1 VLEDVFRTLIKKKFT
16 TDENFNIIVN
26 ANRGD
31 LELWRVREIVPD
43 GEVTDE
49 LSEISYSEALAVDDD
64 YEVGEECYQQ
74 LFLEDFGRRSIM
86 AARQTLI
93 SRIMDLEKDELY
105 KQYTE
110 REGDLVLCEV
120 QQILKREILVIDDA
134 NGRELVMP
142 RVETI
147 RGDYFRKG
155 DMVRGIIK
163 EVEMRNNNNP
173 VVIVSRTDERFLAK
187 LMEQEVPEIED
198 GLITIKG
205 IVRIPGERAKVSVES
220 YDDRIDPV
228 GACVGM
234 KGSRIH
240 GIVRELNQE
249 NIDVIPYTNNTS
261 LYIQRSLTPA
271 RVSQIDLD
279 MEGRRAKVYLEPD
292 QVSLA
297 IGKGGTNIKL
307 ASRLVE
313 FEIDVYRNNEVEIDD
328 VDLEEFKDEIEMWV
342 LESFKSIGC
351 DTARSVLELSVDEL
365 VRRTDLEEETVRN
378 VVAVLA
384 AEFDDVE
391 GAAPNEKPAP
401 APAAATAAPAAAP
414 AAEASEVTADVEPAE
429 AAAPEASEEEGEVE
443 SPAEELPVEAVAD
456 AAASEEE

>member
-1 VLEDVFRTLIKKKFT
+1 MNLVDTFKEFSSGKSIDSPTMVRVLEDVFRTLIKKKFT
-16 TDENFNIIVN
+16 TDENFDIIVN
-26 ANRGD
+26 ANKGD
-31 LELWRVREIVPD
+31 LELWRVRDIVPD

-49 LSEISYSEALAVDDD
+49 LSQISFSEAIAIDED
-64 YEVGEECYQQ
+64 YEVGEECYEQ

-93 SRIMDLEKDELY
+93 SRIMDLEKDEIY
-105 KQYTE
+105 RSYTE
-110 REGDLVLCEV
+110 RVGELVLCEV
-120 QQILKREILVIDDA
+120 QQILKREVLVIDDA

-142 RVETI
+142 RTETI

-155 DMVRGIIK
+155 DMVRGVIK
-163 EVEMRNNNNP
+163 EVEMRNNNP

-249 NIDVIPYTNNTS
+249 NIDVIPYTNNTN

-271 RVSQIDLD
+271 RVSNIELD
-279 MEGRRAKVYLEPD
+279 MESRRAKVYLEPD

-307 ASRLVE
+307 ASRLVD
-313 FEIDVYRNNEVEIDD
+313 FEIDVYRNNEVEVDD
-328 VDLEEFKDEIEMWV
+328 VDLEEFSDEIEGWV
-342 LESFKSIGC
+342 IDALKGIGL
-351 DTARSVLELSVDEL
+351 DTARSVIEMSPEDL
-365 VRRTDLEEETVRN
+365 VRRTDLEEETIIN
-378 VVAVLA
+378 VLRTLA
-384 AEFDDVE
+384 AEFDDVRY
-391 GAAPNEKPAP
+391 
-401 APAAATAAPAAAP
+401 
-414 AAEASEVTADVEPAE
+414 VEE
-429 AAAPEASEEEGEVE
+429 
-443 SPAEELPVEAVAD
+443 
-456 AAASEEE
+456 